1 MGIAVADSAVLVRL
15 PARPSAVDNAPLA
28 SYRRRSLCP
37 HPAMRRLTFALLLSI
52 APAATLRSQAKTGP
66 ITIGTTDSIWSP
78 TLKENR
84 RYLVYTPPSYR
95 DTTYLPK
102 RYPVLYLLD
111 GDAHFHSVT
120 GLLQILGTGVN
131 ATFVLPEMIVVAI
144 PNTDRTRDLTP
155 THAETDP
162 AGKPQPGFKTSGGG
176 PNFLRFIQTELIPQI
191 ERTYRTAPYRV
202 FVGHSFGGISVID
215 ALYRMPETFNAYLA
229 IDPSL
234 WWDNRVLLKQARERF
249 SKPGLAG
256 RALFVG
262 QANTIQPG
270 DTALN
275 VHFNSII
282 QFNGILETY
291 NRSGIRYAY
300 KYYPADSHGSVPMIS
315 EYDGLRFLFDS
326 YNISLAEAIEQ
337 PTYLTDHFARVS
349 ASLGYRV
356 DPPEDVTD
364 LIGRVALSRDTTAA
378 IRILELN
385 ATLYPSSANALT
397 SLGEAWLAKGDTA
410 KAIGFY
416 ERAVAMRPGLKRP
429 KDALAKLR
437 RGP

>member
-1 MGIAVADSAVLVRL
+1 
-15 PARPSAVDNAPLA
+15 
-28 SYRRRSLCP
+28 
-37 HPAMRRLTFALLLSI
+37 MRRFAFALLLSV
-52 APAATLRSQAKTGP
+52 APAATLRPQAKSGP

-162 AGKPQPGFKTSGGG
+162 AGKPQPAFKTSGGG

-202 FVGHSFGGISVID
+202 FVGHSLGGITVID

-234 WWDNRVLLKQARERF
+234 WWDKRVLLKQARERF
-249 SKPGLAG
+249 SKPGLEG

-270 DTALN
+270 DTTLN

-291 NRSGIRYAY
+291 NTSGLRYAY
-300 KYYPADSHGSVPMIS
+300 KYYPGDSHGSVPMIS

-326 YNISLAEAIEQ
+326 YNISLAAAIDQ
-337 PTYLTDHFARVS
+337 PAYLADHFARVS
-349 ASLGYRV
+349 ASLGYHV

-364 LIGRVALSRDTTAA
+364 LIGHVAIGRDTTAA
-378 IRILELN
+378 IRILEMN
-385 ATLYPSSANALT
+385 AKLYPSSANAVA
-397 SLGEAWLAKGDTA
+397 SVGDAWLAKGDTT

-416 ERAVAMRPGLKRP
+416 ERAIAMRPGLKRP
-429 KDALAKLR
+429 KDALAKLK